1 MKKKS
6 IQKLMKENR
15 QDKKI
20 FLDQFYTKKEI
31 AQKTVLLT
39 DQKFSLDSFDFIVEP
54 SAGCGSFLD
63 LLPTDK
69 TIGIDLEP
77 ADPLD
82 TRIFKHDYLKIDTE
96 KALTGEK
103 ILVIGNPPFGNLS
116 SLAVDFFNKSAEY
129 ATVIAFIV
137 PRTFRKPELVKRLNK
152 NFHLVEEEILPEESY
167 FLRDGTSYK
176 GVPTVF
182 QIWEKRKEKRI
193 QSILSETTPVDWKW
207 VKTPTEATHAIRRVG
222 GLAGKILDI
231 KPDISRPPNYFI
243 NSKNPDIKEKFKEV
257 YDEYWKDEKKGLN
270 PKWDT
275 AGIPSLSQK
284 EICHYYNKFF
294 KQKEV
299 NNEN

>member
-1 MKKKS
+1 M
-6 IQKLMKENR
+6 QQNR
-15 QDKKI
+15 EKNKI

-31 AQKTVLLT
+31 VQKTVLLT
-39 DQKFSLDSFDFIVEP
+39 NNKFNLESFDLIVEP

-69 TIGIDLEP
+69 TIAMDLDP
-77 ADPLD
+77 ADPSD
-82 TRIFKHDYLKIDTE
+82 HRIKKCNYLEFDQQTL
-96 KALTGEK
+96 KAEK
-103 ILVIGNPPFGNLS
+103 ILVIGNPPFGDGS
-116 SLAVDFFNKSAEY
+116 SLAVAFFNKSAEY
-129 ATVIAFIV
+129 AAVIAFIV
-137 PRTFRKPELVKRLNK
+137 PRTFRKPRLIKRLND

>member
-1 MKKKS
+1 MQ
-6 IQKLMKENR
+6 QKR
-15 QDKKI
+15 QQKKI
-20 FLDQFYTKKEI
+20 ILDQFYTKKEI

-39 DQKFSLDSFDFIVEP
+39 NQKFNLASFDFIVEP

-69 TIGIDLEP
+69 TIGIDLDP
-77 ADPLD
+77 ANPLD
-82 TRIFKHDYLKIDTE
+82 TRIIKHDYLKIDT
-96 KALTGEK
+96 KRYLTGEK

-129 ATVIAFIV
+129 ASVIAFIV
-137 PRTFRKPELVKRLNK
+137 PRTFRKPGLVKRLNE

-182 QIWEKRKEKRI
+182 QIWEAREEKREH
-193 QSILSETTPVDWKW
+193 SVLSDTIPIDWEW
-207 VKTPTEATHAIRRVG
+207 VKTPDKATHAIRRVG
-222 GLAGKILDI
+222 GLAGKILKI
-231 KPDISRPPNYFI
+231 KQNISRPPNYFI
-243 NSKNPDIKEKFKEV
+243 KSDNPNIIKNFEEV
-257 YDEYWKDEKKGLN
+257 YDEFWKNESKALN

-294 KQKEV
+294 KEKDK
-299 NNEN
+299 

>member
-1 MKKKS
+1 M
-6 IQKLMKENR
+6 
-15 QDKKI
+15 
-20 FLDQFYTKKEI
+20 
-31 AQKTVLLT
+31 
-39 DQKFSLDSFDFIVEP
+39 IVEP

-69 TIGIDLEP
+69 TIGIDLDP

-82 TRIFKHDYLKIDTE
+82 TRIIKHDYLKIDT
-96 KALTGEK
+96 KRGLTEEK

-129 ATVIAFIV
+129 AAVIAFIV
-137 PRTFRKPELVKRLNK
+137 PRTFRKPDLIKRLNE
-152 NFHLVEEEILPEESY
+152 NFHLVEEKILPEESY

-182 QIWEKRKEKRI
+182 QIWEAREQKRE
-193 QSILSETTPVDWKW
+193 QSALSNTIPIDWEW
-207 VKTPTEATHAIRRVG
+207 VKTPDKATHAIRRVG

-243 NSKNPDIKEKFKEV
+243 KSDNPDIIRNFQEV
-257 YDEYWKDEKKGLN
+257 YDEFWKNEKKALN

-294 KQKEV
+294 KEKDKK
-299 NNEN
+299 

>member
-1 MKKKS
+1 
-6 IQKLMKENR
+6 L
-15 QDKKI
+15 
-20 FLDQFYTKKEI
+20 
-31 AQKTVLLT
+31 
-39 DQKFSLDSFDFIVEP
+39 IVEP

-69 TIGIDLEP
+69 TIGIDLDP

-82 TRIFKHDYLKIDTE
+82 TRIIKHDYLKIDT
-96 KALTGEK
+96 KRDLTGEK

-116 SLAVDFFNKSAEY
+116 SLAVNFFNKSAEY

-137 PRTFRKPELVKRLNK
+137 PRTFRKPDLVKRLNE

-182 QIWEKRKEKRI
+182 QIWEARTEKRKVVELEDKEP
-193 QSILSETTPVDWKW
+193 LDWEW
-207 VKTPTEATHAIRRVG
+207 VKTPKDATHAIRRVG

-231 KPDISRPPNYFI
+231 SDSISKPPNYFI
-243 NSKNPDIKEKFKEV
+243 KSNKMDIKERFKRV
-257 YDEYWKDEKKGLN
+257 YDEYWKNENKALN
-270 PKWDT
+270 AKWDT

-284 EICHYYNKFF
+284 EICHYYNSFF
-294 KQKEV
+294 KQKGEQ
-299 NNEN
+299 